1 MTLDAGTSQG
11 IDTGTSHRVDSGTT
25 CPTIGVG
32 SGCACR
38 RCGEIDGDGGI
49 CNPDG
54 RGGTLPGP
62 YTTTCVFKPNAA
74 SLGATRTV
82 TPTTIC
88 NLTVEGLPDATFV
101 GTCSSFTTDNPSAT
115 CLNGSSLNVW
125 VAPNEY
131 GSLLVIHN
139 GNQGP
144 QCTYGCWSFAR

>member
-1 MTLDAGTSQG
+1 M
-11 IDTGTSHRVDSGTT
+11 
-25 CPTIGVG
+25 
-32 SGCACR
+32 
-38 RCGEIDGDGGI
+38 

-62 YTTTCVFKPNAA
+62 YTTTCVFTPINAS

-82 TPTTIC
+82 TPATIC
-88 NLTVEGLPDATFV
+88 NLTVEGLPDAKLV
-101 GTCSSFTTDNPSAT
+101 GTCSSFTTNNPAAA

-131 GSLLVIHN
+131 GSQLVIHN
-139 GNQGP
+139 GYQGR